1 MSMLGGEGITLYL
14 YGDDMDTLQES
25 AKEVAKI
32 MEGVKGTVDVS
43 DGLED
48 TSPAIKIT
56 VDKEKAMKEGLTV
69 AQIYQ
74 ELAGAI
80 KTEATATSITMDADS
95 YDVLVQKDDEK
106 KLSLSELKKY
116 EFETTDQEGEKKTVK
131 LKDIAEIKES
141 ESLQTI
147 NRHNQKRYLSLSC
160 GIEEGYN
167 VTLVTADVK
176 EALDQYELPAGMSI
190 EYNGQNEEIM
200 EAMKQFVLMI
210 LLGIVLVYL
219 VMVAQFQSLK
229 SPFIILF
236 TIPLA
241 FTGGFLSLLICGMDV
256 SVISMMGFVMLT
268 GIIVNNGIVLVDFIN
283 QLRAEGMEKREAV
296 IEAGVTRMRPILM
309 TTLTTI
315 LGLFDMALAKEMGSE
330 MMQPVAV
337 VCIGGLLYA
346 TLMTLFVVPCLYDLL
361 NRKDMKVIKDE
372 DLILETE

>member
-1 MSMLGGEGITLYL
+1 
-14 YGDDMDTLQES
+14 
-25 AKEVAKI
+25 
-32 MEGVKGTVDVS
+32 
-43 DGLED
+43 
-48 TSPAIKIT
+48 
-56 VDKEKAMKEGLTV
+56 
-69 AQIYQ
+69 
-74 ELAGAI
+74 
-80 KTEATATSITMDADS
+80 MDADS

>member
-1 MSMLGGEGITLYL
+1 M
-14 YGDDMDTLQES
+14 
-25 AKEVAKI
+25 
-32 MEGVKGTVDVS
+32 
-43 DGLED
+43 
-48 TSPAIKIT
+48 
-56 VDKEKAMKEGLTV
+56 
-69 AQIYQ
+69 
-74 ELAGAI
+74 
-80 KTEATATSITMDADS
+80 
-95 YDVLVQKDDEK
+95 
-106 KLSLSELKKY
+106 
-116 EFETTDQEGEKKTVK
+116 
-131 LKDIAEIKES
+131 
-141 ESLQTI
+141 QTI